1 MNLEEFKEIPNYSR
15 YMISPNGEVWDKKRE
30 KLRSWTNNE
39 GVIMVSSAFA
49 DNGKNQCINV
59 RRMVYKCFVDDS
71 LKPTTQVE
79 SIDGDIWNNHYS
91 NIRPAVR
98 STGKRRDGFMELSVN
113 ESSDR
118 RGIDRTARS
127 VWKSMM
133 DRCYNETT
141 SNYIRYGAI
150 GVTVCKEWHVYE
162 NFYDWF
168 KDNYIEGFSLD
179 KDIAVEGNKEYSP
192 IGCSFVPLSINSLF
206 AHPETPIVEKYKRG
220 SYTLRCYIA
229 CKYVVFKGWSEE
241 ECLEQYNLVRQLQL
255 EKLTYL
261 MLEYH
266 KSLKEKYPT
275 TPEIDSRVLKRLC
288 DAVT

>member
-15 YMISPNGEVWDKKRE
+15 YMISPNGEVWDKERKQ
-30 KLRSWTNNE
+30 LRSWTNNE
-39 GVIMVSSAFA
+39 GVIIVSSAST
-49 DNGKNQCINV
+49 DSGKRQAINV
-59 RRMVYKCFVDDS
+59 RRAVYKCFVDDS
-71 LKPTTQVE
+71 LKSTTQVE

-91 NIRPAVR
+91 NIRPVVR
-98 STGKRRDGFMELSVN
+98 SAGKRRDGFMELSLN
-113 ESSDR
+113 ESYGH
-118 RGIDRTARS
+118 RGIDIIARS
-127 VWKSMM
+127 VWRSMLS
-133 DRCYNETT
+133 RCYDVSSRGYPN
-141 SNYIRYGAI
+141 YGAM

-168 KDNYIEGFSLD
+168 KDNYIKGFSLD

-192 IGCSFVPLSINSLF
+192 TCCSFVPLSINSLF
-206 AHPETPIVEKYKRG
+206 AHPETPVVEKYKRG

-229 CKYVVFKGWSEE
+229 CKYIVFKGWSEE
-241 ECLEQYNLVRQLQL
+241 ECLEQYNIVRQLQL

-261 MLEYH
+261 MIEYH

-288 DAVT
+288 DAVA